1 MVEYINMNEEKTT
14 VLIVEDEDSIRK
26 FIKINLNRNGFN
38 VLEAESGEEALEILR
53 AFNPEIVVLDIMLP
67 GIDGF
72 EVCRKIRED
81 KPGTAVIMLTAKSQD
96 DDKILGLELGADD
109 YMVKPFN
116 PLELVARIKT
126 ILRRINVIKESHN
139 DIISFKNFLLDLRSQ
154 KFFKNNVEIDLTPT
168 ELSILK
174 VFMCNIGR
182 ALSRNELLNAV
193 WGKYYL
199 GDLKVLDVY
208 IRRVRE
214 KIEDNPSEPEFIET
228 VWGYGYRWRQD

>member
-1 MVEYINMNEEKTT
+1 MNEERTT
-14 VLIVEDEDSIRK
+14 VLIVEDEASIRK

-38 VLEAESGEEALEILR
+38 VLEAESGEEALRILY
-53 AFNPEIVVLDIMLP
+53 AFNPQIVVLDIMLP
-67 GIDGF
+67 GMDGF
-72 EVCRKIRED
+72 DVCRQIRKD
-81 KPGTAVIMLTAKSQD
+81 KPGIAVIMLTARSQD

-126 ILRRINVIKESHN
+126 ILRRMNISKESHE
-139 DIISFKNFLLDLRSQ
+139 DVISFKNLLLDIKSQ
-154 KFFKNNVEIDLTPT
+154 KFYKNNEEVDLTPT
-168 ELSILK
+168 EFSILK
-174 VFMCNIGR
+174 VFMSNIGR

-214 KIEDNPSEPEFIET
+214 KIEDNPSKPVFIET
-228 VWGYGYRWRQD
+228 VWGYGYRWRQQD